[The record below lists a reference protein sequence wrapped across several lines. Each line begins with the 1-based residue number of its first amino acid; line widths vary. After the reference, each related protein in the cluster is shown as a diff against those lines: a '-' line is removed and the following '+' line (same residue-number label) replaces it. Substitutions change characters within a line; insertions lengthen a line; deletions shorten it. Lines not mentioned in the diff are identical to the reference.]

1 MNREDRRVRNRLSQK
16 AFRARQALRIKE
28 LEQRL
33 ENLPESESERV
44 SQLEEHNTL
53 LRQRLFDNHKKMES
67 LQVSLK
73 ALIDS
78 TAKYLDLMINE
89 DTTCRGEEV
98 SSAKNSSPQAPE
110 EANFPQNASYPLVG
124 VPCPSAADNSIC
136 ENLFDFDTSIPQA
149 QEIDTVWID
158 DSLYSY
164 EISHESQKDPH
175 VSADRQLDG
184 PSNMR
189 DQIQS
194 SVLLANGKAAS
205 SRDNCLNDPV
215 SQLPLS
221 FTLAQFGPASY
232 AAASQAGPLLFTG
245 AQGQLH
251 ATHSMLSNHIGS
263 MEYFLKL
270 NLSTSRRSQNR
281 NISSHLDDH
290 ITAAVSLIFSTFV
303 AMSWHTMTA
312 WHAYLKVQPD
322 LTSLMEW
329 RVNPSPK
336 NLSKVPPYYRP
347 TQLQLSVSYPA
358 VIDWMPWPSIRDAL
372 ITYHSANPRL
382 DDLIFEIAS
391 SYVMEIDLS
400 KLVSGFSS
408 TPGYV
413 SVWDLVQAI
422 SPETTC
428 TNLPSSTGFSVWN
441 CSARDNASIDKTFDG
456 PSNDMNE
463 GTQSEG
469 SLPASS
475 TRALFQSK
483 RLALQAFKLLG
494 MDHGPHQFRLG
505 PDFFEK
511 HPELYDPNANIM
523 ASGVFLHPD
532 RRWSLSHP
540 QPLDTSMLAR
550 YREVTSWTLDGYPKT
565 CPMPDVNCLG

>member
-1 MNREDRRVRNRLSQK
+1 MNREDRKVRNRLSQK
-16 AFRARQALRIKE
+16 AFRARQAMRIKE

-44 SQLEEHNTL
+44 SKLEEQNTL

-78 TAKYLDLMINE
+78 TAKYLDLME
-89 DTTCRGEEV
+89 A
-98 SSAKNSSPQAPE
+98 SPAKDIPLPMPQEGSGSHDAP
-110 EANFPQNASYPLVG
+110 YPLVG
-124 VPCPSAADNSIC
+124 MPSPAAAAHIGC
-136 ENLFDFDTSIPQA
+136 ENMFDFDTTFPPSQV
-149 QEIDTVWID
+149 IDTDWLDIP
-158 DSLYSY
+158 SY
-164 EISHESQKDPH
+164 AYGNSIQSQKE
-175 VSADRQLDG
+175 
-184 PSNMR
+184 SNTLTGMPPNEK
-189 DQIQS
+189 S
-194 SVLLANGKAAS
+194 PVLLANGKCAPS
-205 SRDNCLNDPV
+205 NETNLGDPV

-221 FTLAQFGPASY
+221 FTLRRFGPTSY
-232 AAASQAGPLLFTG
+232 AVASQTGPILFNG
-245 AQGQLH
+245 PQGQLH
-251 ATHSMLSNHIGS
+251 STSSMLSNHISS

-270 NLSTSRRSQNR
+270 NMSTCHPPQ
-281 NISSHLDDH
+281 LDDH
-290 ITAAVSLIFSTFV
+290 LTAAVSLIFSTFV
-303 AMSWHTMTA
+303 TMSWQTMTA

-329 RVNPSPK
+329 RVNPSPQS
-336 NLSKVPPYYRP
+336 LCKVPPYYRP
-347 TQLQLSVSYPA
+347 TKLQLSVSYPA

-413 SVWDLVQAI
+413 SVWDLVQAM

-428 TNLPSSTGFSVWN
+428 PNLPSATRFSRWA
-441 CSARDNASIDKTFDG
+441 CSAQDAIATDKSFSD
-456 PSNDMNE
+456 PYNEHINE
-463 GTQSEG
+463 GTQHKS
-469 SLPASS
+469 SLPASNTS
-475 TRALFQSK
+475 VLFQSK
-483 RLALQAFKLLG
+483 TLALQAFKLLG
-494 MDHGPHQFRLG
+494 MDNGPHRFRLG

-511 HPELYDPNANIM
+511 YPELYDPNANIM

-540 QPLDTSMLAR
+540 QPLDASMLAR
-550 YREVTSWTLDGYPKT
+550 YREVTSWTLGQYPQT
-565 CPMPDVNCLG
+565 FPLPEVNCLG